1 MLLTKLNA
9 ICEEVKCSLT
19 DKKKSENPAPINAEQ
34 NKSLS
39 VDAPKYFND
48 KDDTKS
54 ASKPEV
60 PKEFA
65 KKYRRGA
72 KKS

>member
-1 MLLTKLNA
+1 MWLPKLNA
-9 ICEEVKCSLT
+9 ICEEVKWSLT
-19 DKKKSENPAPINAEQ
+19 DKKKSETTAPIKAEP

-39 VDAPKYFND
+39 DDAPKYFND

-54 ASKPEV
+54 AQKVET

-65 KKYRRGA
+65 KKFRRGA